1 LAIRYI
7 SKGKGKNRKVIP
19 FSNRKKGVSVRS
31 VSLQPKAVLKI
42 NKEQIKLLNTGQS
55 STFSKAL
62 NTVVMRAKRAGIPI
76 YDSNVNTDGKT
87 KPYHMWITD
96 MKSHK
101 KVKRSDTMVLAK
113 NFGQA
118 VDDYITIWNKE
129 NRMNMDIGYPVVQ
142 GTGLHPIKNKAEDV
156 FITEDSTKRKKR
168 EEDKT
173 LNEMFEERGL
183 NRPFFEEQQILQ
195 AQKNPK
201 NIGRRGHEQLV
212 RKYWNDKVHPM
223 GSSSGT
229 MIARKD
235 LDPDGYKKAIRD
247 L

>member
-1 LAIRYI
+1 MAVRYI
-7 SKGKGKNRKVIP
+7 SKGKGKHRKSFPIRP
-19 FSNRKKGVSVRS
+19 KKGVTIRS
-31 VSLQPKAVLKI
+31 VSLQPSAVQKI

-62 NTVVMRAKRAGIPI
+62 NQVVMRAKRAGIPI

-87 KPYHMWITD
+87 KPYHMWITN
-96 MKSHK
+96 MKNHK

-113 NFGQA
+113 NYGQA

-168 EEDKT
+168 ERYGRDEELEFHPFNIQISDPEGKNTTFVNVQATDEDTAIAKAKFSGQQK
-173 LNEMFEERGL
+173 LNTKDVKIVKISRG
-183 NRPFFEEQQILQ
+183 N
-195 AQKNPK
+195 
-201 NIGRRGHEQLV
+201 
-212 RKYWNDKVHPM
+212 
-223 GSSSGT
+223 
-229 MIARKD
+229 
-235 LDPDGYKKAIRD
+235 
-247 L
+247 

>member
-1 LAIRYI
+1 MAVRYI
-7 SKGKGKNRKVIP
+7 SKGKGKNRKVFP
-19 FSNRKKGVSVRS
+19 LSNRKKGVSIRS

-42 NKEQIKLLNTGQS
+42 NKEQIKLLNRGQS

-62 NTVVMRAKRAGIPI
+62 NQVVMRAKRAGIPI

-113 NFGQA
+113 NYGQA

-168 EEDKT
+168 ERYGRDEELEFHPFNIQISDPEGKNTTFVNVQATDEDTAIAKAKFSGQQK
-173 LNEMFEERGL
+173 LNTKDVKIVKISRG
-183 NRPFFEEQQILQ
+183 N
-195 AQKNPK
+195 
-201 NIGRRGHEQLV
+201 
-212 RKYWNDKVHPM
+212 
-223 GSSSGT
+223 
-229 MIARKD
+229 
-235 LDPDGYKKAIRD
+235 
-247 L
+247 